1 MQPNLSHHERLASI
15 ALGSLAFVNG
25 FSRRSSMPHHLQ
37 KAAGIAMIVRGL
49 AGYCPLYRAFHR
61 RPLHAPHAI
70 ERSIIIDRPV
80 EDVRSMLDEGDPMLH
95 ESSRKIF
102 PITAGYLL
110 WNLDLEP
117 IGDGLMTHVRARLSD
132 QNESLEI
139 KTYLSRQVIRSLAD
153 QELQRIKQLLEGKS
167 HSTLHS

>member
-1 MQPNLSHHERLASI
+1 
-15 ALGSLAFVNG
+15 VNG
-25 FSRRSSMPHHLQ
+25 FSRRSSVPHHLQ
-37 KAAGIAMIVRGL
+37 KAVGMAMIVRGL
-49 AGYCPLYRAFHR
+49 AGYCPLYRVFHR

-70 ERSIIIDRPV
+70 ERSIIVDRPI
-80 EDVRSMLDEGDPMLH
+80 EDLRSMLDEGDPMLH

-110 WNLDLEP
+110 WNLELEP

-139 KTYLSRQVIRSLAD
+139 KTYLSCKMIRSLAD
-153 QELQRIKQLLEGKS
+153 QELQRIKQLIEEKS
-167 HSTLHS
+167 HSAHNC

>member
-15 ALGSLAFVNG
+15 GLGSLALLNG
-25 FSRRSSMPHHLQ
+25 FSRRFPVAEHLQ
-37 KAAGIAMIVRGL
+37 KAAGMAMIVRGL
-49 AGYCPLYRAFHR
+49 VGYCPLYRAFHR

-110 WNLDLEP
+110 WNLELEP

-153 QELQRIKQLLEGKS
+153 QELQRIKELLEEKRQAA
-167 HSTLHS
+167 HH

>member
-15 ALGSLAFVNG
+15 ALGSLAFASG
-25 FSRRSSMPHHLQ
+25 FSRRSALVPYHLQ
-37 KAAGIAMIVRGL
+37 KAAGMALIVRGL
-49 AGYCPLYRAFHR
+49 AGYCPLYRALHR
-61 RPLHAPHAI
+61 RPLHAPHSI
-70 ERSIIIDRPV
+70 ERSIIVDRPV

-110 WNLDLEP
+110 WNLELEA
-117 IGDGLMTHVRARLSD
+117 IGDGLLTHVRARLSN

-139 KTYLSRQVIRSLAD
+139 KTYLSRQTIRSLAD
-153 QELQRIKQLLEGKS
+153 QELQRIKRLLEES
-167 HSTLHS
+167 H